1 MYWITKN
8 TVQHS
13 PVLPVLFAY
22 GPIKYA
28 EISRIGKIAEYS
40 LPYRCHDFLNLTS
53 GQMIVGVDL
62 KQ

>member
-1 MYWITKN
+1 M
-8 TVQHS
+8 
-13 PVLPVLFAY
+13 LFAY